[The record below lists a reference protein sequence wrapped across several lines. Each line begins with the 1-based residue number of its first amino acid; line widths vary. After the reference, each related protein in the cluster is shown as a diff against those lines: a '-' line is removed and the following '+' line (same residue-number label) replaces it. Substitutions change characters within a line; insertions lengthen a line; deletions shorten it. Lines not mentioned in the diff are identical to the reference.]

1 MLFLAGARPPSRKF
15 GRVGDRFRHRNT
27 TSHLAVELLDRDRAM
42 SRKKGYERRLRLFDL
57 GNTQCPICL
66 TRFSRDA
73 VENGQDV
80 TMEHVPP
87 RATGG
92 SEKCLTCTNCNK
104 SAGKSLDQAAAIRN
118 KAIRDMETG
127 RGMKVEIDVFGTKHT
142 SYLSPDG
149 IEKSDLDTRL
159 ARNPNVA
166 SFLNR
171 MELSGQKTVLLAQ
184 MTRGP
189 IWDVSKGIK
198 LSSKEPSGHRIA
210 VSWLR
215 SAYLLVFCLLG
226 PSGYR
231 YAESGAIR
239 PIREQIMNPHL
250 ETVPS
255 LLCDVSR
262 LKLPNDLIMINNWQR
277 PYCWIVKIGSLG
289 ILLPH
294 GGTAEHYSDVQ
305 SSPDKISPKGVI
317 GWFPAKFGAS
327 QSFELSLHEDS
338 VHVGRDLFGQEIT
351 IAHGDFERKC
361 MVVNQQELLSVFL
374 PSSPVVR
381 RTDR

>member
-1 MLFLAGARPPSRKF
+1 
-15 GRVGDRFRHRNT
+15 
-27 TSHLAVELLDRDRAM
+27 M
-42 SRKKGYERRLRLFDL
+42 SRRKGYERRLRLFDL

-66 TRFSRDA
+66 TQFARDA

-92 SEKCLTCTNCNK
+92 SEKCLTCNDCNK
-104 SAGKSLDQAAAIRN
+104 SAGQSLDQAAAMRN

-127 RGMKVEIDVFGTKHT
+127 RGMKVEIDVCGTKHT
-142 SYLSPDG
+142 SYISSNG
-149 IEKSDLDTRL
+149 IRKSDLDTKL
-159 ARNPNVA
+159 ARNPNVE
-166 SFLNR
+166 SFLNK
-171 MELSGQKTVLLAQ
+171 MELSGQRTMLLAEI
-184 MTRGP
+184 TRGP

-198 LSSKEPSGHRIA
+198 LSSKEPSGHRIE

-226 PSGYR
+226 SSGYR
-231 YAESGAIR
+231 YAESEAIR
-239 PIREQIMNPHL
+239 PIRDQIMHPDM
-250 ETVPS
+250 EIVPS
-255 LLCDVSR
+255 LLFDVSP
-262 LKLPNDLIMINNWQR
+262 LKLPKELIMINNWQQ

-289 ILLPH
+289 VLLPH
-294 GGTAEHYSDVQ
+294 GGTAEHYSDIQ
-305 SSPDKISPKGVI
+305 DLPDKITAKGVI
-317 GWFPAKFGAS
+317 GWHPAKFGAS
-327 QSFELSLHEDS
+327 KSFEHSLHADS
-338 VHVGRDLFGQEIT
+338 AHVGLDLFGQEMR

-361 MVVNQQELLSVFL
+361 MVVNQQKLLGTFL

>member
-1 MLFLAGARPPSRKF
+1 
-15 GRVGDRFRHRNT
+15 
-27 TSHLAVELLDRDRAM
+27 M

-57 GNTQCPICL
+57 GNTQCPICM
-66 TRFSRDA
+66 TQFSREA

-80 TMEHVPP
+80 TLEHVPP
-87 RATGG
+87 RAIGG
-92 SEKCLTCTNCNK
+92 PERCLTCANCNQ
-104 SAGKSLDQAAAIRN
+104 SAGKTLDQAAAMRN
-118 KAIRDMETG
+118 KAIRDMKTG
-127 RGMKVEIDVFGTKHT
+127 RGMKVEIDVCGTKHT

-149 IEKSDLDTRL
+149 IKKSDLDTRL

-171 MELSGQKTVLLAQ
+171 MEQSGQRTLLLAEL
-184 MTRGP
+184 TRGP

-198 LSSKEPSGHRIA
+198 LSSTEPSGHRIA

-215 SAYLLVFCLLG
+215 SAYLLVFSLLG
-226 PSGYR
+226 SSGYR
-231 YAESGAIR
+231 YAESDAIR
-239 PIREQIMNPHL
+239 PIRDQIMNPHL

-262 LKLPNDLIMINNWQR
+262 HNLPNDLIVINNWQP

-289 ILLPH
+289 VLLPH

-305 SSPDKISPKGVI
+305 NLPDKIIPKGAT
-317 GWFPAKFGAS
+317 GWFPVKFGAS
-327 QSFELSLHEDS
+327 QSFELTLREDT

-351 IAHGDFERKC
+351 IAHRDYERKC
-361 MVVNQQELLSVFL
+361 MVVNQQGLVGTFL

-381 RTDR
+381 RTDS